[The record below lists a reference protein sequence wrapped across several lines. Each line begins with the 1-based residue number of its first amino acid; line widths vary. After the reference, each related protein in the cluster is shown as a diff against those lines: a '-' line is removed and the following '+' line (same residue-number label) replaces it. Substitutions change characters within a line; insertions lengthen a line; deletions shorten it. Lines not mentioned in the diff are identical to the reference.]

1 MLTVR
6 QAIELPVF
14 SPARLVAG
22 KLGLDNP
29 IHWVHIVD
37 IPEAHYE
44 WKRRGVLLLTAG
56 FGLRDDN
63 DRQAALIPKLVEQGF
78 AGLVLCVGYYFDETP
93 AEIKQA
99 ADSLNFPIIETPP
112 DLLFIEITEAI
123 LERIVN
129 RQFALLQQ
137 SNRISAQLTELVL
150 QGANLDELAAR
161 LADLLQRSITIEDP
175 AFRILASAQH
185 GAVDEAR
192 QRSLVNGRTTPEV
205 AQYLLNAGIY
215 TQLLERMVPLRVPP
229 IPELQMN
236 MERFVAPIIVDR
248 EIHGYIWILAGDHPL
263 TELDELAISHGATVA
278 ALILFKD
285 LAVRQAEETLRGDFM
300 ERLLRGENESGAFSE
315 QAVKLNYHPEQ
326 PHQVFLIDAP
336 LTIGGDTGLFQ
347 QSVGQW
353 LQAQELVPLMTWRD
367 EQLVVVL
374 ENDAD
379 ETGEQIASDLAQKL
393 SHPAQQVLIGV
404 GKAYQSLEDNA
415 GCVRRSFE
423 EAREALHIAL
433 AMGQNEGVI
442 TFNDLGLLYWLYHV
456 PPEKWAGNLYLKHV
470 HTLVA
475 YDERRNTKLVRTL
488 EMYLDHG
495 GSLVDTAQA
504 LFIHRN
510 TLLHRLERIEKL
522 CAVDLH
528 DPLQR
533 LNMHTAVKSYR
544 LHQSQ

>member
-6 QAIELPVF
+6 QALELPVF
-14 SPARLVAG
+14 SSARLVAG
-22 KLGLDNP
+22 KMGLDNP

-56 FGLRDDN
+56 FGLKDDEV
-63 DRQAALIPKLVEQGF
+63 RQAALIPKLVEKGF
-78 AGLVLCVGYYFDETP
+78 AGMVLCVGYYFDRTP
-93 AEIKQA
+93 SEIRRA
-99 ADSLNFPIIETPP
+99 ADALNFPVIETPP

-129 RQFALLQQ
+129 QQFAVLQQ
-137 SNRISAQLTELVL
+137 SNRIFAQLTELVL
-150 QGANLDELAAR
+150 QGANLDELASR
-161 LADLLQRSITIEDP
+161 LADLLKRSITIEDP
-175 AFRILASAQH
+175 AFRILAAAQH

-192 QRSLVNGRTTPEV
+192 QRSLANGRTTPEV
-205 AQYLLNAGIY
+205 AQHLLNAGIY
-215 TQLLERMVPLRVPP
+215 TQLLERMSPLRVPP
-229 IPELQMN
+229 IPELNMN

-248 EIHGYIWILAGDHPL
+248 VIHGYIWIIAGDHPL

-300 ERLLRGENESGAFSE
+300 ERLLRGENDSGSFSE
-315 QAVKLNYHPEQ
+315 QAVQLNYHPDR
-326 PHQVFLIDAP
+326 PHQVLLIDAP
-336 LTIGGDTGLFQ
+336 LTMGGDTGFLQ
-347 QSVGQW
+347 HSVGEW
-353 LQAQELVPLMTWRD
+353 LQAQELVSLMTWRD

-374 ENDAD
+374 ENEAD
-379 ETGEQIASDLAQKL
+379 ETGEQIASALAQKL

-404 GKAYQSLEDNA
+404 GRAYQSLEDNA

-423 EAREALHIAL
+423 EAREALRIAL
-433 AMGQNEGVI
+433 AMGQNVGVI
-442 TFNDLGLLYWLYHV
+442 TFSGLGLLYWLYHL
-456 PPEKWAGNLYLKHV
+456 PPEKWAGNLYLERI
-470 HTLVA
+470 LALGA
-475 YDERRNTKLVRTL
+475 YDEQRGTKLIHTL
-488 EMYLDHG
+488 ETYLDHG
-495 GSLVDTAQA
+495 GSLVDTAQV

-522 CAVDLH
+522 CKVDLH

-544 LHQSQ
+544 LHQGQ